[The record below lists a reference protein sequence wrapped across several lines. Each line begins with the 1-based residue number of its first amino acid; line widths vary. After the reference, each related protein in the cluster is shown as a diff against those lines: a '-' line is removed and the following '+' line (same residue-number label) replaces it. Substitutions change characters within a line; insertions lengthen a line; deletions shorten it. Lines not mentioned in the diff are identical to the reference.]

1 MNDNSHAQKAQQKAS
16 TEAGLNDFGP
26 YPFITPLNELFR
38 DIEDTNITEAG
49 REILRQN
56 VHRFLVNRL
65 RFTDDLK
72 HHPEISQE
80 QVDDPIV
87 VLGFPRSGTTVLQR
101 LMSAD
106 PAMQRLEFW
115 RVYNPAPFPN
125 EPPGNPAGRIAVV
138 QALEDAI
145 RAHNPAL
152 FSVHQFKAREA
163 EEDWLL
169 HQMSFQHPC
178 NFVMGLASQNYVDY
192 TRTLPREPSYEFV
205 ADLLRY
211 LQWQDGGRRG
221 RRWILKA
228 PGHIGCIDAL
238 LAAHPNATFVYPR
251 RDFRTVVSSFCY
263 SFETFNGDALRVPP
277 ETLGEIAMN
286 FWGHEMGRFYESRQR
301 LGTRLRMKEID
312 YRELMRDP
320 ITLIREVYELA
331 GTKLS
336 ATGEAAMRSWL
347 AENPAGKH
355 GTNQYGLERY
365 GLTEAAVEEVFG
377 KYETMYVS

>member
-1 MNDNSHAQKAQQKAS
+1 MNDQSRAQQAMRKARA
-16 TEAGLNDFGP
+16 EAGLDDFGP
-26 YPFITPLNELFR
+26 YPFITPLNELLL
-38 DIEDTNITEAG
+38 DIDNTDIPEAG

-56 VHRFLVNRL
+56 VHRFLLNRL
-65 RFTDDLK
+65 RFADDVK
-72 HHPEISQE
+72 RHPEILHE
-80 QVDDPIV
+80 QLDDPIV

-106 PAMQRLEFW
+106 PAMQRLDFW
-115 RVYNPAPFPN
+115 RAYNPAPFPN
-125 EPPGNPAGRIAVV
+125 ETPGNPAERIAVV

-152 FSVHQFKAREA
+152 FSVHQFKALEA

-178 NFVMGLASQNYVDY
+178 NFVMGLVSQTYVNY
-192 TRTLPREPSYEFV
+192 TRSLPREPSYAFV

-211 LQWQDGGRRG
+211 MQWQDGGRRG

-251 RDFRTVVSSFCY
+251 RDFKTIVSSFCY
-263 SFETFNGDALRVPP
+263 SFETFNGDAMRVPP
-277 ETLGEIAMN
+277 ETMGSVAMN
-286 FWGHEMGRFYESRQR
+286 FWSHEMERFFETRRR
-301 LGTRLRMKEID
+301 LGKRLKLIEID
-312 YRELMRDP
+312 YQALMREP
-320 ITLIREVYELA
+320 IALIREVYQLA
-331 GTKLS
+331 GLTLS
-336 ATGEAAMRSWL
+336 AEGEAAMRTWL

-355 GTNQYGLERY
+355 GSNQYGLERY
-365 GLTEAAVEEVFG
+365 GLTEAQVESAFA
-377 KYETMYVS
+377 KYASALPA